1 MNVTFLSSLYTH
13 AMHTPVNM
21 HMCDAYIRMN
31 VHAKTHN
38 KQALKYA
45 VLCVLIQGTL
55 PFVPVNASGMLPP
68 HWIVCGVCGDI
79 PTRLKQVSCIAPL
92 HKLFVT
98 NATNL
103 SVSVSC
109 VGMDNAMWSCMKSA
123 SL

>member
-1 MNVTFLSSLYTH
+1 MNVTFLSSSYTH

-21 HMCDAYIRMN
+21 HMCDAYICMN

-68 HWIVCGVCGDI
+68 PLPPVCTTCIMKLLVGHCG
-79 PTRLKQVSCIAPL
+79 RGMEWL
-92 HKLFVT
+92 HGWLPFGGTHQRRV
-98 NATNL
+98 
-103 SVSVSC
+103 
-109 VGMDNAMWSCMKSA
+109 
-123 SL
+123 